1 MPFKVLIANR
11 GEIALRAIRACKELN
26 ISTVSVYS
34 EGDKDLK
41 HLKFSDETVCIG
53 PASPLESY
61 LNTPAILSAA
71 ELTQVDGIYP
81 GYGFLAEDSNFAE
94 MCEKSGFKF
103 IGPNSETIKNMGDK
117 ITAKTLAEE
126 SGIQIV
132 PGYKD
137 DIPEDPEEFK
147 KIAKN
152 IGYPIMIK
160 ATAGGGGRGMRV
172 VESEDDLISSA
183 EITMQEAKN
192 AFGNEKI
199 YLEKFIPNPRHIEIQ
214 VVGDGKGHA
223 IHLGTRD
230 CSMQRRHQKII
241 EEAPAKNI
249 DQDALDQTYE
259 ASIKL
264 CKKLKY
270 EGAGTIEFLYENAEF
285 YFIEM
290 NTRIQVE
297 HPVTEMIT
305 GFDIVKAQLRIALGM
320 EITLQQESIN
330 FNGHAMECRI
340 NAEDPETFQPTKI
353 GKHCLIMAY
362 SHIAHDC
369 IVGDHCIFSNNST
382 LAGHISV
389 GNHVILAGMTAVHQF
404 CSIGDH
410 AFVAGGS
417 LVRKDIPPFVKAARE
432 PLSYAGVNSVGLR
445 RRGFD
450 SDKIKEIQSIYRIL
464 YQKNFNNTQA
474 TQIIEAEME
483 ASTERDDILQF
494 IRLSQRG
501 IMKGYIQN

>member
-71 ELTQVDGIYP
+71 ELTQVDAIYP

-103 IGPNSETIKNMGDK
+103 IGPSSETIKNMGDK
-117 ITAKTLAEE
+117 ITAKTLAED

-132 PGYKD
+132 PGYKN
-137 DIPEDPEEFK
+137 DIPEDPKEFK
-147 KIAKN
+147 KIAKE

-172 VESEDDLISSA
+172 VENEDDLISSA

-249 DQDALDQTYE
+249 DKNALEQTYE
-259 ASIKL
+259 ASINL

-270 EGAGTIEFLYENAEF
+270 EGAGTIEFLYEDGEF

-320 EITLQQESIN
+320 EISLSQESIN

-340 NAEDPETFQPTKI
+340 NAEDPETFQPSPGKITKMHTPGGFGI
-353 GKHCLIMAY
+353 RY
-362 SHIAHDC
+362 DSHIYGGYTVPPYYDSLLAKIITQANSRNSAIKRMISALDEFFIDGIKTNHSLHQRILHDE
-369 IVGDHCIFSNNST
+369 T
-382 LAGHISV
+382 
-389 GNHVILAGMTAVHQF
+389 
-404 CSIGDH
+404 
-410 AFVAGGS
+410 FVANKHTINY
-417 LVRKDIPPFVKAARE
+417 LENEFLK
-432 PLSYAGVNSVGLR
+432 N
-445 RRGFD
+445 D
-450 SDKIKEIQSIYRIL
+450 S
-464 YQKNFNNTQA
+464 
-474 TQIIEAEME
+474 
-483 ASTERDDILQF
+483 
-494 IRLSQRG
+494 
-501 IMKGYIQN
+501 

>member
-1 MPFKVLIANR
+1 MSFKVLIANR

-53 PASPLESY
+53 PVSPLESY

-71 ELTQVDGIYP
+71 ELTQVDAIYP

-103 IGPNSETIKNMGDK
+103 IGPSSNTIKNMGDK
-117 ITAKTLAEE
+117 ITAKTLAED

-132 PGYKD
+132 PGYKN
-137 DIPEDPEEFK
+137 DIPEDPKEFK
-147 KIAKN
+147 KIAKE

-172 VESEDDLISSA
+172 VKNEDDLISSA

-249 DQDALDQTYE
+249 DKNALEQTYE
-259 ASIKL
+259 ASINL
-264 CKKLKY
+264 CKQLKY
-270 EGAGTIEFLYENAEF
+270 EGAGTIEFLYEDGEF

-320 EITLQQESIN
+320 EISLSQESIN

-340 NAEDPETFQPTKI
+340 NAEDPETFQPSPGKITKMHTPGGFGI
-353 GKHCLIMAY
+353 RY
-362 SHIAHDC
+362 DSHIYGGYTVPPYYDSLLAKIITQANSRNSAIKRMISALDEFFIDGIKTNHSLHQRILHDE
-369 IVGDHCIFSNNST
+369 T
-382 LAGHISV
+382 
-389 GNHVILAGMTAVHQF
+389 
-404 CSIGDH
+404 
-410 AFVAGGS
+410 FVANKHTINY
-417 LVRKDIPPFVKAARE
+417 LENEFLK
-432 PLSYAGVNSVGLR
+432 N
-445 RRGFD
+445 D
-450 SDKIKEIQSIYRIL
+450 S
-464 YQKNFNNTQA
+464 
-474 TQIIEAEME
+474 
-483 ASTERDDILQF
+483 
-494 IRLSQRG
+494 
-501 IMKGYIQN
+501 

>member
-53 PASPLESY
+53 PSSPLESY
-61 LNTPAILSAA
+61 LNTAAILSAA
-71 ELTQVDGIYP
+71 ELTQVNAIYP

-103 IGPNSETIKNMGDK
+103 IGPASETIKNMGDK
-117 ITAKTLAEE
+117 ITAKTLAEDA
-126 SGIQIV
+126 GIQIV
-132 PGYKD
+132 PGYKE
-137 DIPEDPEEFK
+137 DIPKNEEEFK
-147 KIAKN
+147 NIARD

-172 VESEDDLISSA
+172 VEHEDDLISHA

-199 YLEKFIPNPRHIEIQ
+199 YLEKFIANPRHIEVQI
-214 VVGDGKGHA
+214 VGDGKGHA

-241 EEAPAKNI
+241 EEAPARNI
-249 DQDALDQTYE
+249 NEDALNKTYE
-259 ASIKL
+259 ACTNL
-264 CKKLKY
+264 CKKIKY
-270 EGAGTIEFLYENAEF
+270 EGVGTIEFLYEDGEF

-305 GFDIVKAQLRIALGM
+305 GFDLVKAQLRIALDM
-320 EITLQQESIN
+320 NITLNQKNIQ
-330 FNGHAMECRI
+330 FTGHSMECRI
-340 NAEDPETFQPTKI
+340 NAEDPETFQPSPGKITKMHTPGGFGI
-353 GKHCLIMAY
+353 RY
-362 SHIAHDC
+362 DSHIYGGYVVPPYYD
-369 IVGDHCIFSNNST
+369 SL
-382 LAGHISV
+382 LA
-389 GNHVILAGMTAVHQF
+389 
-404 CSIGDH
+404 
-410 AFVAGGS
+410 
-417 LVRKDIPPFVKAARE
+417 
-432 PLSYAGVNSVGLR
+432 
-445 RRGFD
+445 
-450 SDKIKEIQSIYRIL
+450 KII
-464 YQKNFNNTQA
+464 TQA
-474 TQIIEAEME
+474 NSRESAIKRMISALDEFFIDGIKTNHSLHQKILH
-483 ASTERDDILQF
+483 DDTFLKNKHTINYLENEF
-494 IRLSQRG
+494 LKNVS
-501 IMKGYIQN
+501 

>member
-71 ELTQVDGIYP
+71 ELTQVDAIYP

-103 IGPNSETIKNMGDK
+103 IGPSPDTIKKMGDK
-117 ITAKTLAEE
+117 ITAKTLAED

-132 PGYKD
+132 PGYKN
-137 DIPEDPEEFK
+137 DIPEDPKEFK
-147 KIAKN
+147 KIAKE

-172 VESEDDLISSA
+172 VENEDDLISSA

-249 DQDALDQTYE
+249 DKNSLEQTYE
-259 ASIKL
+259 ASINL
-264 CKKLKY
+264 CKQLKY
-270 EGAGTIEFLYENAEF
+270 EGAGTIEFLYEDGEF

-320 EITLQQESIN
+320 EISLSQESIN

-340 NAEDPETFQPTKI
+340 NAEDPETFQPSPGKITKMHTPGGFGI
-353 GKHCLIMAY
+353 RY
-362 SHIAHDC
+362 DSHIYGGYTVPPYYDSLLAKIITQANSRNSAIKRMISALDEFFIDGIKTNHSLHQRILHDE
-369 IVGDHCIFSNNST
+369 T
-382 LAGHISV
+382 
-389 GNHVILAGMTAVHQF
+389 
-404 CSIGDH
+404 
-410 AFVAGGS
+410 FVANKHTINY
-417 LVRKDIPPFVKAARE
+417 LENEFLK
-432 PLSYAGVNSVGLR
+432 N
-445 RRGFD
+445 D
-450 SDKIKEIQSIYRIL
+450 S
-464 YQKNFNNTQA
+464 
-474 TQIIEAEME
+474 
-483 ASTERDDILQF
+483 
-494 IRLSQRG
+494 
-501 IMKGYIQN
+501 

>member
-71 ELTQVDGIYP
+71 ELTQVDAIYP

-103 IGPNSETIKNMGDK
+103 IGPSSETIKNMGDK
-117 ITAKTLAEE
+117 ITAKTLAED

-132 PGYKD
+132 PGYKN
-137 DIPEDPEEFK
+137 DIPEDPKEFK
-147 KIAKN
+147 KIAKE

-172 VESEDDLISSA
+172 VENEDDLISSA

-249 DQDALDQTYE
+249 DKNSLEQTYE
-259 ASIKL
+259 ASINL
-264 CKKLKY
+264 CKQLKY
-270 EGAGTIEFLYENAEF
+270 EGAGTIEFLYEDGQF

-320 EITLQQESIN
+320 EISLSQESIN

-340 NAEDPETFQPTKI
+340 NAEDPETFQPSPGKITKMHTPGGFGI
-353 GKHCLIMAY
+353 RY
-362 SHIAHDC
+362 DSHIYGGYTVPPYYDSLLAKIITQANSRNSAIKRMISALDEFFIDGIKTNHSLHQRILHDE
-369 IVGDHCIFSNNST
+369 T
-382 LAGHISV
+382 
-389 GNHVILAGMTAVHQF
+389 
-404 CSIGDH
+404 
-410 AFVAGGS
+410 FVANKHTINY
-417 LVRKDIPPFVKAARE
+417 LENEFLK
-432 PLSYAGVNSVGLR
+432 N
-445 RRGFD
+445 D
-450 SDKIKEIQSIYRIL
+450 S
-464 YQKNFNNTQA
+464 
-474 TQIIEAEME
+474 
-483 ASTERDDILQF
+483 
-494 IRLSQRG
+494 
-501 IMKGYIQN
+501 